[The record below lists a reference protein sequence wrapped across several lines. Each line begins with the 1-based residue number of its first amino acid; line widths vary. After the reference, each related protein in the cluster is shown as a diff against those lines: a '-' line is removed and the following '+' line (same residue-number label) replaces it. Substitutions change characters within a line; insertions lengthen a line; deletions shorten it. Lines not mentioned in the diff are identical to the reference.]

1 MRIKRRL
8 AVWQIALLVVIA
20 AGAGTGAY
28 VAFGG
33 PDDQAASGLTEDE
46 QLVVVQRGD
55 LLNQVQTGGTLSFP
69 NKESLRIGGTS
80 VVKDV
85 LVSEGQ
91 TVVEGQA
98 LITLD
103 DATLAAHDEGVAKA
117 RIALREAQEA
127 LDNLLPDAQA
137 ERQAALDA
145 LGDAESALSEVR
157 EEHDELINDAA
168 EAVTTA
174 EEAYWDIFQVW
185 LGIALRDADLVSPPE
200 RLMEGWGLDL
210 ANLLEPGG
218 IFEDLGGSFYY
229 ESPPDDPAT
238 VWSET
243 AVYGIRNFYP
253 GRIVA
258 TCEET
263 GEHPPNGHCL
273 QKGFDD
279 AWTNLETARDAKV
292 DAEDAKS
299 TAVSKAEEMIDA
311 ARESLE
317 EAEIKVAD
325 ATEGEGGLMFDLRRA
340 ELASATLALEDALTQ
355 REEAT
360 LRAPFAG
367 IVSVLNAV
375 PGEALPEDVRVAIE
389 ILDTSVV
396 ELVGSVDETD
406 VLRVAEGDPAEV
418 LLDALP
424 GQTFPG
430 VVSSIA
436 SAAESQQ
443 GIAVFSLKIQIRV
456 PDGVVLREGMNATAT
471 LAVELEESVL
481 LVPVQAIYGTFR
493 EPLLRV
499 MEEGEIVVRPVTLGN
514 SDGFWVVL
522 EEGATEND
530 EIIMQVSQVE
540 QFQGF
545 PGPGGGRRVV
555 RVAN

>member
-1 MRIKRRL
+1 MRMNRRL

-20 AGAGTGAY
+20 VGAAAGAY
-28 VAFGG
+28 VVFGG
-33 PDDQAASGLTEDE
+33 PDDQAAGGLTEDE
-46 QLVVVQRGD
+46 QLVMIQRGD
-55 LLNQVQTGGTLSFP
+55 LLNQVQTGGTLLFP
-69 NKESLRIGGTS
+69 NKESLRIGGSS

-117 RIALREAQEA
+117 RIALRAAQDA
-127 LDNLLPDAQA
+127 LENLLPDAQA
-137 ERQAALDA
+137 ERQDALDVLA
-145 LGDAESALSEVR
+145 DAESALSGVLKD
-157 EEHDELINDAA
+157 HDKMIGDAT

-174 EEAYWDIFQVW
+174 EGEYREIFAAW
-185 LGIALRDADLVSPPE
+185 LGVPLRGADILASPE

-210 ANLLEPGG
+210 ANLLAPGG
-218 IFEDLGGSFYY
+218 VYESSGGSFYRG
-229 ESPPDDPAT
+229 SPPDDPAT
-238 VWSET
+238 AWSET
-243 AVYGIRNFYP
+243 AVYGILNFYP
-253 GRIVA
+253 GGIIA
-258 TCEET
+258 TCEES
-263 GEHPPNGHCL
+263 GKHPPNGHCL
-273 QKGFDD
+273 KKGFDD
-279 AWTNLETARDAKV
+279 AWTNLEAARDARV
-292 DAEDAKS
+292 DAENAKS
-299 TAVSKAEEMIDA
+299 AAVSKADDTVDA
-311 ARESLE
+311 ARELLE
-317 EAEIKVAD
+317 KAEMSVAD
-325 ATEGEGGLMFDLRRA
+325 ATEGEGGLMVDLRRA
-340 ELASATLALEDALTQ
+340 ELATATLALEDVLNR

-375 PGEALPEDVRVAIE
+375 PGEALPEDVRVAVE

-424 GQTFPG
+424 GQTFTG
-430 VVSSIA
+430 HVSSIA

-456 PDGVVLREGMNATAT
+456 PDGVVLREGMNANAT

-481 LVPVQAIYGTFR
+481 LVPVQAVYGTFR

-499 MEEGEIVVRPVTLGN
+499 IEDGEIVVRSVTLGN
-514 SDGFWVVL
+514 SDGFWVVV
-522 EEGATEND
+522 EDGATEHE
-530 EIIMQVSQVE
+530 EIIMPVSQAG
-540 QFQGF
+540 QFTGF
-545 PGPGGGRRVV
+545 GGPDGGRRVV
-555 RVAN
+555 RVVN

>member
-1 MRIKRRL
+1 MRMKRRL

-20 AGAGTGAY
+20 AGAAAGAY
-28 VAFGG
+28 VVFGG
-33 PDDQAASGLTEDE
+33 PDDQAAGGLTEDE
-46 QLVVVQRGD
+46 QLVMVQRGD

-69 NKESLRIGGTS
+69 NKESLRISGSS

-117 RIALREAQEA
+117 RIALREAQRTLE
-127 LDNLLPDAQA
+127 NLLPDAQA
-137 ERQAALDA
+137 ERETALA
-145 LGDAESALSEVR
+145 TLVDAESTLSDVLED
-157 EEHDELINDAA
+157 HDEMIDDAT

-174 EEAYWDIFQVW
+174 EEEYRDIFAAW
-185 LGIALRDADLVSPPE
+185 LGVTLRDADLSVPPA

-210 ANLLEPGG
+210 ANLLTPGG
-218 IFEDLGGSFYY
+218 IFEDTLGSFYY
-229 ESPPDDPAT
+229 GSPPDDPAT
-238 VWSET
+238 AWSET
-243 AVYGIRNFYP
+243 AVYAILNFYP
-253 GRIVA
+253 GGIVA

-279 AWTNLETARDAKV
+279 AWTNLETARDARV
-292 DAEDAKS
+292 DAGNAKS
-299 TAVSKAEEMIDA
+299 AAVSKAEDMVDA
-311 ARESLE
+311 AREMLE
-317 EAEIKVAD
+317 EAEMSVAD
-325 ATEGEGGLMFDLRRA
+325 ATEGEGGLMVDLRRA
-340 ELASATLALEDALTQ
+340 ELASATLALEDLLKQ

-375 PGEALPEDVRVAIE
+375 PGEALPEDVRVAVE

-396 ELVGSVDETD
+396 ELIGSVDETD

-418 LLDALP
+418 FLDALP
-424 GQTFPG
+424 GQTFSG

-471 LAVELEESVL
+471 LSVELEESVL
-481 LVPVQAIYGTFR
+481 LVPVQAVYGTFR

-499 MEEGEIVVRPVTLGN
+499 MEDGEIVVRSVTLGN
-514 SDGFWVVL
+514 SDGFWVVV
-522 EEGATEND
+522 EEGATENE
-530 EIIMQVSQVE
+530 EIIMQVSQAE

-545 PGPGGGRRVV
+545 SGPGGGRRVV
-555 RVAN
+555 RADS